1 MNQFTYLALNV
12 VFMLIAFVTL
22 NLFSRKI
29 PWRTIGF
36 TLFWMLLTT
45 LVFDNVIIALGIV
58 GYDETKISGLL
69 LGLAPIEDFAYT
81 VVTVLAVAIIWTRV
95 TRSSK

>member
-1 MNQFTYLALNV
+1 MSGYTYLALNL

-22 NLFSRKI
+22 NLVSRKS
-29 PWRTIGF
+29 PWRAIGF
-36 TLFWMLLTT
+36 TMVWMLLTT

-58 GYDETKISGLL
+58 GYDSEKISGLL

-81 VVTVLAVAIIWTRV
+81 VVSVLAVAIIWTKL
-95 TRSSK
+95 TKANK

>member
-1 MNQFTYLALNV
+1 MSEYTYLALNL

-22 NLFSRKI
+22 NLVSRKS
-29 PWRTIGF
+29 PWRAIGF
-36 TLFWMLLTT
+36 TMIWMLLTT

-58 GYDETKISGLL
+58 GYDSEKISGLL

-81 VVTVLAVAIIWTRV
+81 VVSVLAVAIIWTKL
-95 TRSSK
+95 TKANK

>member
-22 NLFSRKI
+22 NLFSRKS
-29 PWRTIGF
+29 PWRAIGF

-81 VVTVLAVAIIWTRV
+81 VVSVLAVAIIWTRV

>member
-22 NLFSRKI
+22 NLFSRKS
-29 PWRTIGF
+29 PWGTIGN

-69 LGLAPIEDFAYT
+69 LGIAPIEDFAYT
-81 VVTVLAVAIIWTRV
+81 VVSVLAVAIIWTRV

>member
-1 MNQFTYLALNV
+1 MSEYTYLALNL

-22 NLFSRKI
+22 NLVSRKS

-36 TLFWMLLTT
+36 TMIWMLLTT

-58 GYDETKISGLL
+58 GYDSEKISGLL

-81 VVTVLAVAIIWTRV
+81 VVSVLAVAIIWTKLTKV
-95 TRSSK
+95 NK

>member
-22 NLFSRKI
+22 NLFSRKS
-29 PWRTIGF
+29 PGRVIGY
-36 TLFWMLLTT
+36 TMLWMLLTT
-45 LVFDNVIIALGIV
+45 LVFDNIIIALGIV

-81 VVTVLAVAIIWTRV
+81 VVSVLAVAIIWTRV

>member
-1 MNQFTYLALNV
+1 MSEYTYLALNL

-22 NLFSRKI
+22 NLVSRKS
-29 PWRTIGF
+29 PWRAIGF
-36 TLFWMLLTT
+36 TMVWMLLTT

-58 GYDETKISGLL
+58 GYDSEKISGLL

-81 VVTVLAVAIIWTRV
+81 IVSVLAVAIIWTKL
-95 TRSSK
+95 TKANK

>member
-1 MNQFTYLALNV
+1 
-12 VFMLIAFVTL
+12 
-22 NLFSRKI
+22 
-29 PWRTIGF
+29 
-36 TLFWMLLTT
+36 MLLIT

-81 VVTVLAVAIIWTRV
+81 VVSVLAVAIIWTRV
-95 TRSSK
+95 TRSSE

>member
-22 NLFSRKI
+22 NLFSRKG

-81 VVTVLAVAIIWTRV
+81 VVSVLAVAIIWTRV